1 MSEEYLTPIVATLEE
16 IESAVIEADDEFGK
30 VAGGIRYWVK
40 DCFLP
45 ALEKRNLRIWK
56 LEEKIIP
63 KEADNAVRQE
73 KEES

>member
-1 MSEEYLTPIVATLEE
+1 MKKTQVKMLWKKFKVAGSLLVLLVLLGG
-16 IESAVIEADDEFGK
+16 VIEAEDEFGK

-56 LEEKIIP
+56 LEEK
-63 KEADNAVRQE
+63 KNAE
-73 KEES
+73 GT